1 MTTLI
6 VLYVLALALS
16 TLVAVALRVKLTPKN
31 TKSTKVKHLT
41 YDIVLSRLDEFE
53 TRLNFAI
60 SKVEAN
66 NRNELN
72 NTNTSDEK
80 KDRAREISK
89 ELESAG

>member
-16 TLVAVALRVKLTPKN
+16 TLVAVTLRVKLTPKN